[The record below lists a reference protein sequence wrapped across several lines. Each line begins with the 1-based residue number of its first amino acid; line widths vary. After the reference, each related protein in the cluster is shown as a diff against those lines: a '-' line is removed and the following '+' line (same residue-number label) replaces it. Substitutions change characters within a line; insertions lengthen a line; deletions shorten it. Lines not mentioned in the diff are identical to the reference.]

1 MIKNSFIISDEK
13 PFGLPKFKNGVSSIG
28 AFSDYYDGNNII
40 YADIKRNEL
49 SHSKTN
55 GGFQLETESINQG
68 SSTKQNFEIQVS
80 KCTSRLIELTC
91 SEDYI
96 EGEISKTQIYM
107 EFLYDKNQD
116 LFQESFQRTWVQL
129 YRMNDQHVKN
139 FINFASTIEYE
150 WLGNKADAMIM
161 GVCSLENELIFEAA
175 IRAVESWGEKSF
187 IPVLERM
194 RKFDADWVEEY
205 KEAVIGYLRSL

>member
-1 MIKNSFIISDEK
+1 MVNNSFIISDEK
-13 PFGLPKFKNGVSSIG
+13 PFSLPKVKNGVSSIG
-28 AFSDYYDGNNII
+28 AFANYYDGNNIV
-40 YADIKRNEL
+40 YVDVKSHEL
-49 SHSKTN
+49 LHSKTN

-68 SSTKQNFEIQVS
+68 SSTKQDFEIQVS

-96 EGEISKTQIYM
+96 EGEISKTQIYL
-107 EFLYDKNQD
+107 EFLYDKNQE
-116 LFQESFQRTWVQL
+116 LFQESFQRAWVQL
-129 YRMNDQHVKN
+129 YRMDDYHVKN

-161 GVCSLENELIFEAA
+161 GVCSLENELISEAA

-187 IPVLERM
+187 VSVLERM

-205 KEAVIGYLRSL
+205 KEAVIEYLRSL